1 MYEIKIRLDKGG
13 KMKTEKD
20 LVEYE
25 GDIAE
30 VAGLIKKYYGNLKAE
45 ILAIYLSAVK
55 EVYGYDKV
63 TDQPLKWFNA
73 KLQSYEVSESTGE
86 NKGLAYNVLVQ
97 AKDFDDATERTK
109 EFLKMGYDMELTSIA
124 PSGIKYFITS
134 EELLQGKSE

>member
-30 VAGLIKKYYGNLKAE
+30 VASLIKKYYGNLKAE
-45 ILAIYLSAVK
+45 VIAIYLSSIK
-55 EVYGYDKV
+55 EVYGYDKA
-63 TDQPLKWFNA
+63 TDQPLKWFTA
-73 KLQSYEVSESTGE
+73 KLQNYEINESTGE
-86 NKGLAYNVLVQ
+86 KKGLVYNVLVQ
-97 AKDFDDATERTK
+97 AKDFDDASERTR

-124 PSGIKYFITS
+124 PSGIQYFITS
-134 EELLQGKSE
+134 EELIQKEG